1 MDQRQ
6 APAGGGRKG
15 GASRHTPVNVETNER
30 LTYRLGLN
38 SLGWIACWKRIFHY
52 PLGMKILA
60 ISGSTRQLST
70 NTALLRAFQALAP
83 ADIAIDVFDR
93 IGEFPVFSPD
103 LEGPN
108 TPDSVVR
115 FIEKIS
121 VSDGLIISSP
131 EYVRSI
137 PGGLKNAIDWLVS
150 GEAVIGKPIAL
161 AHASHRGDDML
172 AALRTVLS
180 TVSSHFSESIFFRLP
195 VMKHVPDTIRESLM
209 SSDNRPGAEKF
220 LKDFAAFCQSQKGQA
235 PDAIAI

>member
-1 MDQRQ
+1 
-6 APAGGGRKG
+6 
-15 GASRHTPVNVETNER
+15 
-30 LTYRLGLN
+30 
-38 SLGWIACWKRIFHY
+38 
-52 PLGMKILA
+52 MKVLA

-83 ADIAIDVFDR
+83 ADIELDVFDR

-103 LEGPN
+103 LEGLH
-108 TPDSVVR
+108 TPDSVIR

-161 AHASHRGDDML
+161 VHASHRGEDML

-180 TVSSHFSESIFFRLP
+180 TVSSNFSESIFFRLP
-195 VMKHVPDTIRESLM
+195 VMKQTPDSIRESLM
-209 SSDNRPGAEKF
+209 TSANRPAAEKF
-220 LKDFAAFCQSQKGQA
+220 LKDFAAFCRSQKSEA
-235 PDAIAI
+235 ANAIAI

>member
-1 MDQRQ
+1 MTWC
-6 APAGGGRKG
+6 GI
-15 GASRHTPVNVETNER
+15 ER
-30 LTYRLGLN
+30 LGAQLSVVDTCRT
-38 SLGWIACWKRIFHY
+38 KIFHY
-52 PLGMKILA
+52 LLGMKILA
-60 ISGSTRQLST
+60 ISGSSRELST

-83 ADIAIDVFDR
+83 ADIAVFDR
-93 IGEFPVFSPD
+93 IGELPVFSPD

-108 TPDSVVR
+108 APESVIR

-150 GEAVIGKPIAL
+150 GEAVVGKPIAL
-161 AHASHRGDDML
+161 AHASHRGEDML

-180 TVSSHFSESIFFRLP
+180 TVSSSFSENIFFRFP
-195 VMKHVPDTIRESLM
+195 VMNQAPDAIRESLM
-209 SSDNRPGAEKF
+209 TSANRPGAEKF
-220 LKDFAAFCQSQKGQA
+220 LKDFAAFCRSQISEV